1 MLKLENDKLL
11 QSNDEKV
18 KVFFFTS
25 KGLTTTE
32 NASLKENGTLK
43 D

>member
-25 KGLTTTE
+25 KGLTE